1 MESKNTHSQPQ
12 PLPLTS
18 KNKKTQAEMVTRKE
32 TIFLQPLLVSTPE
45 QHNPPIPEDV
55 AVGQSK
61 SLPTTPLRRL
71 TRRILPSCESR
82 GSATD
87 VERDPR
93 NRVPVL
99 VWPRPFIWPDLLPTG
114 RDSEGGSRGDGA
126 SEPAGLLR
134 PATRGSIIYEGTAA
148 E

>member
-1 MESKNTHSQPQ
+1 
-12 PLPLTS
+12 
-18 KNKKTQAEMVTRKE
+18 MVTHKE

-61 SLPTTPLRRL
+61 SLSTTSLRGL
-71 TRRILPSCESR
+71 TRRILPSCESC

-87 VERDPR
+87 IKRDPR
-93 NRVPVL
+93 NRVAVL

-114 RDSEGGSRGDGA
+114 RDSEGGQEETERRSPLACSARRHA
-126 SEPAGLLR
+126 VR
-134 PATRGSIIYEGTAA
+134 
-148 E
+148 